1 MTGSRHLP
9 VPVMPSSHDWQSAGQ
24 AWHVGPKKPFEQV
37 SQEVPLKPVGQTHVP
52 DAEHTPEPAHGG
64 EHADDW
70 MSSSWEMEDAP
81 EGSCD
86 TSGTLSQKMTR
97 SLDDPDES
105 ATQTLDERAREPAE
119 ILVLFNGVLGSWVNC
134 AWPEYLDWG

>member
-9 VPVMPSSHDWQSAGQ
+9 VPVMPSSQVAQSAGH
-24 AWHVGPKKPFEQV
+24 AWQVEPKKPFEQV

-70 MSSSWEMEDAP
+70 MSSNWEMEDAP
-81 EGSCD
+81 EGSCE
-86 TSGTLSQKMTR
+86 TSGTLSQKMIL
-97 SLDDPDES
+97 SFEEPEDI
-105 ATQTLDERAREPAE
+105 AAQTLDDNASDPAE
-119 ILVLFNGVLGSWVNC
+119 ILVLFNGVLGSCENC
-134 AWPEYLDWG
+134 AWPENLD